1 MEWETIRIGAIALAG
16 LGLVVGGLVW
26 GWLRGP
32 LIVAL
37 ALLTLAATAVVV
49 LLVVGGFA
57 LESAGGG
64 AMLLFV
70 IPAGLLAVLAGMAL
84 MVVWGSLPV
93 RGATPAQVERAGR
106 EAMGQ
111 WQADLE
117 ADLQRREAQLQS
129 RWMLP
134 GKRRALEAQLRERRL
149 IYAQIAKARRG
160 DEGADGQGAASS

>member
-1 MEWETIRIGAIALAG
+1 MGAAMAVSLLLALAA
-16 LGLVVGGLVW
+16 GGLVW

-37 ALLTLAATAVVV
+37 ALVTLAASAVAV
-49 LLVVGGFA
+49 LLLVGGFA
-57 LESAGGG
+57 LEDSGGG
-64 AMLLFV
+64 MMLLFV
-70 IPAGLLAVLAGMAL
+70 IPAGLVAVLAGMGL
-84 MVVWGSLPV
+84 SVVWGSLPV

-106 EAMGQ
+106 EAMDQ
-111 WQADLE
+111 WQADLD

-149 IYAQIAKARRG
+149 LQAELARAKSPTAPS
-160 DEGADGQGAASS
+160 DGH

>member
-1 MEWETIRIGAIALAG
+1 MSAAITVSLLLALAA
-16 LGLVVGGLVW
+16 GGLLW

-37 ALLTLAATAVVV
+37 ALLTSAASVVVV

-57 LESAGGG
+57 LESRGGG

-84 MVVWGSLPV
+84 MVVWGSLPM
-93 RGATPAQVERAGR
+93 RGATPAQAERAGR
-106 EAMGQ
+106 EAMAA

-117 ADLQRREAQLQS
+117 ADLLRREAQLQS

-134 GKRRALEAQLRERRL
+134 GKRRALETQLRERTFL
-149 IYAQIAKARRG
+149 FAQLARERPSDG
-160 DEGADGQGAASS
+160 RADGQDDAAS